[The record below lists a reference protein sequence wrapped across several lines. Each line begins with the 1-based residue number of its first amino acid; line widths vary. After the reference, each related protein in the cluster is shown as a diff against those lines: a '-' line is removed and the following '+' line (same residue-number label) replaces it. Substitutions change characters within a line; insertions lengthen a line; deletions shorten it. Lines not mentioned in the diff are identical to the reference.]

1 VAPLAKA
8 DGVCALGDGLGSCL
22 GTVAL
27 LTLSD
32 YIGRKPVMLMSV
44 AGTMVS
50 IFLLSLVSAPGWVYV
65 LLLAAS
71 FVNFGALT
79 LTTGPLSAESVPPW
93 LMASASGMVIG
104 LGEIFGGGVA
114 PILVGFAVSQWGID
128 KIFLLAIAA
137 LGIGFCVAMMLT
149 ETRPRA
155 FCGR

>member
-1 VAPLAKA
+1 
-8 DGVCALGDGLGSCL
+8 
-22 GTVAL
+22 
-27 LTLSD
+27 
-32 YIGRKPVMLMSV
+32 MLMSV